1 MLYVSSNCKGP
12 KNAFN
17 IFMNVEKRQPQNRRQ
32 NHLDDH
38 PTTSSNAL
46 KRMRMDEGKE
56 VLNQEKTVRLA
67 KIKRI

>member
-1 MLYVSSNCKGP
+1 
-12 KNAFN
+12 
-17 IFMNVEKRQPQNRRQ
+17 MNVEKRQPQNRRL

-56 VLNQEKTVRLA
+56 VLNQGKKAMISEKKGF
-67 KIKRI
+67 KIRTLMPYLW